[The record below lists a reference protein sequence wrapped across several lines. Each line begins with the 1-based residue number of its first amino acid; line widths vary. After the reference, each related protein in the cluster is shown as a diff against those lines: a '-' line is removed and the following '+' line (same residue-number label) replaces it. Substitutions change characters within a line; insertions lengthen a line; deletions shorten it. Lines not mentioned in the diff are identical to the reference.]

1 MRPQR
6 LRPDPALIESAA
18 AFSAATLHEAAGQ
31 QGALPSCIKP
41 MTGALNI
48 CGPAFT
54 VLSPAEDNLWLHRA
68 IYAAQA
74 GDVLIVDTG
83 QAYEAG
89 YWGEIMTHAS
99 IQRQLGGVV
108 IDGCVRDGKC
118 LEELGLPV
126 FARGLCIQGTT
137 KNKQA
142 PGGLNCTIRIGK
154 ISIEDGDLVVG
165 DGDGV
170 VVIPREVIPEVLVKA
185 REREKKEELTI
196 KDLSVGATT
205 LDIYGLN

>member
-1 MRPQR
+1 MQN

-31 QGALPSCIKP
+31 QGALPSAIKP
-41 MTGALNI
+41 LASNLSI

-54 VLSPAEDNLWLHRA
+54 VLSPPEDNLWLHRA

-83 QAYEAG
+83 HAYEAG

-99 IQRQLGGVV
+99 IQRRLGGVV

-142 PGGLNCTIRIGK
+142 HGGLNCTIRIGK
-154 ISIEDGDLVVG
+154 VSIEDGDLVVG
-165 DGDGV
+165 DSDGV
-170 VVIPREVIPEVLVKA
+170 VVIPRQVIPEVLAKA
-185 REREKKEELTI
+185 KERKEKEALAI
-196 KDLSVGATT
+196 KDLSAGATT
-205 LDIYGLN
+205 LDIYGLS